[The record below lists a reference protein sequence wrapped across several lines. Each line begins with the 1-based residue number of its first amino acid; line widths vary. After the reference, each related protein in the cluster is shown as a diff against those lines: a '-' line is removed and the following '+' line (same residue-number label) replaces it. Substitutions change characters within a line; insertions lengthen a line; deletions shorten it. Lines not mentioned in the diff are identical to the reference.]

1 MPKSRADVAKSRP
14 AVETPGAGTD
24 ARPRGDRDR
33 TRDGI
38 TISRWSL
45 GLSLT
50 IAITALTGAF
60 TLVWDGVTDLR
71 DTQVGL
77 VTGLSRVEVEV
88 RSVREEVRDL
98 REEVRRDI
106 GDLREEVRSDIGEF
120 REEMRQFREEM
131 RRFREEMRDSAAS
144 RETPDAAVQ

>member
-50 IAITALTGAF
+50 IALTALTGAF
-60 TLVWDGVTDLR
+60 TLVWDEVTDLR

-77 VTGLSRVEVEV
+77 VSGLSRVEVEV
-88 RSVREEVRDL
+88 RSL

-106 GDLREEVRSDIGEF
+106 GDLREEVRSDIGDF

>member
-1 MPKSRADVAKSRP
+1 MPKSKADVAKSR
-14 AVETPGAGTD
+14 
-24 ARPRGDRDR
+24 R
-33 TRDGI
+33 
-38 TISRWSL
+38 L

-60 TLVWDGVTDLR
+60 TLVWDEVTDLR

-77 VTGLSRVEVEV
+77 VSGLSRVEVEV
-88 RSVREEVRDL
+88 RSL

-106 GDLREEVRSDIGEF
+106 GDLREEVRSDIGALREEVRSDIGDF

-144 RETPDAAVQ
+144 RGTPDAAAQ